1 MFLRVEDLGVLGVF
15 EVPRDVALGVPR
27 VVSLGVPGKV
37 SIWVPSKVVF

>member
-15 EVPRDVALGVPR
+15 EVLRDVALGVPR
-27 VVSLGVPGKV
+27 VVSLDVPGKV